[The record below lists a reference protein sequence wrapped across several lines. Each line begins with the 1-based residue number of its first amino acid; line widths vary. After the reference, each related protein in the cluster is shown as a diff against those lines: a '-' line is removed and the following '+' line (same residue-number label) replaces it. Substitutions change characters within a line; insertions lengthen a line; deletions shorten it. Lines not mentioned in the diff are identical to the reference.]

1 MDDRSLMG
9 NFGPHELKSWREEL
23 GLSSRDF
30 ADAFGLSQAN
40 LVRVEN
46 GKASGRDVLNKIQV
60 FYVFPETAIF
70 YVRKYASNL
79 HSYKK
84 CQLLNYLHRL
94 RPRPILRPIYT
105 KKEYQ
110 GL

>member
-40 LVRVEN
+40 LVRVE
-46 GKASGRDVLNKIQV
+46 R
-60 FYVFPETAIF
+60 YVPG
-70 YVRKYASNL
+70 
-79 HSYKK
+79 
-84 CQLLNYLHRL
+84 RL
-94 RPRPILRPIYT
+94 RETGEGAQVNVI
-105 KKEYQ
+105 
-110 GL
+110 